1 MKIGLKHSH
10 ITLWRYLPF
19 FMFFLFISYSKNLF
33 SQDNNELIANNL
45 YNQKD
50 YVKAGIL
57 YEQLTENQPENEL
70 YHYRYLQ
77 CLVQTSNFDKANK
90 YIKRKIKKSSQPLP
104 YIIDDCYLAIRTSD
118 TEKAD
123 RILKLILEKIKS
135 DYSAHLYAF
144 QLFERYEMRSQ
155 CIAILEQAQNEFGPL
170 PEIVNQL
177 AVLHLESGNRLKG
190 IQIYVDMLASGRVGF
205 NNIQHLLESHLADSA
220 DIAAFQAV
228 LLKEIQVNPDNNQLT
243 MALNYTFIKQENW
256 PKAFIFAKALD
267 KKLKEKG
274 FRVYELGELCVSNK
288 AYDVALQCFQYCT
301 MASNESDENRIWQKA
316 WIKQA
321 EIAYIQ
327 FLNKGNPNET
337 VALIQL
343 LRKVENQFGPSQET
357 IENALNL
364 AQLLVATDSAG
375 RGFKSAES
383 LIRRYLEDGVIRNR
397 YSLARLKIALADVI
411 MSSGD
416 LWTSELLYAQV
427 EKDFKEEEIGQ
438 LAKFKR
444 AELSFFRGDFD
455 WASMQL
461 NVLRGATTQLISNDA
476 MELALIIIDNL
487 GVDSNY
493 QALNWYGK
501 AMLAQRQMKFAS
513 ANNYLDSI
521 VKTYPGHALS
531 DEALFVRAQ
540 MEIAQRNYQKASEL
554 LETLTIAFGFDILAD
569 NAYFQLAN
577 LYQYRLNKPEK
588 AMQYY
593 QTILEK
599 YSSSVYVVDARR
611 EFRKLRGDKVL

>member
-1 MKIGLKHSH
+1 MKIAQ
-10 ITLWRYLPF
+10 F
-19 FMFFLFISYSKNLF
+19 FKSQCKNYRQFVLLFVFSLF
-33 SQDNNELIANNL
+33 SICAQAQDNNELLANNL

-50 YVKAGIL
+50 YVKAGLL
-57 YEQLTENQPENEL
+57 YEQLTETQPSNEL

-77 CLVQTSNFDKANK
+77 CLVQTANFDKASK
-90 YIKRKIKKSSQPLP
+90 YLKKKIKKSSQPLP
-104 YIIDDCYLAIRTSD
+104 YIIDDCYLAVRTSD
-118 TEKAD
+118 NEKAQ
-123 RILKLILEKIKS
+123 RILSLILDKIKT
-135 DYSAHLYAF
+135 DYNAHIYAF
-144 QLFERYEMRSQ
+144 QLFERYEMRKQ
-155 CIAILEQAQNEFGPL
+155 CIAVLEQAQNEFGPL

-177 AVLHLESGNRLKG
+177 AVLHLESGDRLKG
-190 IQIYVDMLASGRVGF
+190 IQIYVDMLTMGRVGF
-205 NNIQHLLESHLADSA
+205 NNIKHLLEAHLADST
-220 DIAAFQAV
+220 DIAAFQSI

-256 PKAFIFAKALD
+256 SKAFIFAKALD

-274 FRVYELGELCVSNK
+274 ARVFELGELCISNK

-301 MASNESDENRIWQKA
+301 TVSNEDDENRIWHRD

-327 FLNKGNPNET
+327 YINKGNASDT
-337 VALIQL
+337 KALIQL
-343 LRKVENQFGPSQET
+343 LSKVELQFGPSQET

-364 AQLLVATDSAG
+364 AKLYVANDSAG
-375 RGFKSAES
+375 TGFKRAES
-383 LIRRYLEDGVIRNR
+383 IIRRYLDDGFIRNR
-397 YSLARLKIALADVI
+397 NTIARLKIALGDAI

-444 AELSFFRGDFD
+444 AELSFYRGDFE

-461 NVLRGATTQLISNDA
+461 NVLKGATTQLISNDA

-487 GVDSNY
+487 GMDSNY
-493 QALNWYGK
+493 QALSWYGK
-501 AMLAQRQMKFAS
+501 ALLAQRQMQYKI
-513 ANNYLDSI
+513 ANKYLDSI
-521 VKTYPGHALS
+521 VTVYPGHALS
-531 DEALFVRAQ
+531 DETLYIRAQ
-540 MEIAQRNYQKASEL
+540 MEIDQRNYAKAAEI
-554 LETLTIAFGFDILAD
+554 LETLTVAFGFDILAD
-569 NAYFQLAN
+569 NAYFLLAN
-577 LYQYRLNKPEK
+577 LYQNRLNQPEK
-588 AMQYY
+588 AMQAY